1 MDNQLIIPFLEE
13 LELEGLNENVDQAIS
28 NLLSDWERIKVE
40 LEGLY
45 RNRDQKSTLQGM
57 KKGIGLFIQFL
68 YWSND
73 RQIISKEP
81 ISINHL
87 VITPVNLDERLAY
100 ILSRPNLF
108 HSYRQLSELMTEQAK
123 QYAKKNIV
131 KKRLSQKG

>member
-40 LEGLY
+40 LEILY

-68 YWSND
+68 FWSND
-73 RQIISKEP
+73 RQINSKEP
-81 ISINHL
+81 VSINQL

-131 KKRLSQKG
+131 KKRLSQNG

>member
-40 LEGLY
+40 LETLY

-73 RQIISKEP
+73 RQINSKEP
-81 ISINHL
+81 ISINQL

>member
-13 LELEGLNENVDQAIS
+13 LELEALDENVDQTIS
-28 NLLSDWERIKVE
+28 NLLLDWEKIKIE
-40 LEGLY
+40 LETLY
-45 RNRDQKSTLQGM
+45 RNRDQKSTVQGM

-68 YWSND
+68 YLSNN
-73 RQIISKEP
+73 RRINSKES
-81 ISINHL
+81 ISINQL
-87 VITPVNLDERLAY
+87 EITPVNLDERLAY

>member
-73 RQIISKEP
+73 RQINSKEP
-81 ISINHL
+81 ISINQL
-87 VITPVNLDERLAY
+87 VISPVNLDERLAY

>member
-40 LEGLY
+40 LETLY

-68 YWSND
+68 FWSND
-73 RQIISKEP
+73 RQINSKEP
-81 ISINHL
+81 VSINQL

-131 KKRLSQKG
+131 KKRLSQNG

>member
-13 LELEGLNENVDQAIS
+13 LELEALDENVDQAIS
-28 NLLSDWERIKVE
+28 NLLSDWEKIKVE
-40 LEGLY
+40 LETLY

-68 YWSND
+68 YLSND
-73 RQIISKEP
+73 RQVNSKESS
-81 ISINHL
+81 SINQL
-87 VITPVNLDERLAY
+87 EITPVNLEERLAY

>member
-73 RQIISKEP
+73 RQINSKEP